1 MSCPASDGRGAV
13 FPVSRGRGTG
23 SNGTMIAS
31 NALASIPVRNLD
43 SAREWYS
50 QFLGP
55 GSQPM
60 DEVVEW
66 QLERGG
72 GLQLYESPER
82 AGFGSC
88 TLVVTDID
96 DVARQLQAI
105 GVAPPEPTRTDQ
117 VDVIMVQ
124 DPDGNSLAFAVPKD
138 SSLAR

>member
-1 MSCPASDGRGAV
+1 
-13 FPVSRGRGTG
+13 
-23 SNGTMIAS
+23 MIPT
-31 NALASIPVRNLD
+31 NALASLPVRNLD
-43 SAREWYS
+43 SAKEWYGR
-50 QFLGP
+50 FLGP

-72 GLQLYESPER
+72 GLQLYEAPDR

-96 DVARQLQAI
+96 DVARQLAAI
-105 GVAPPEPTRTDQ
+105 GVVPPEPTRTDQ

-138 SSLAR
+138 SSLVR

>member
-1 MSCPASDGRGAV
+1 
-13 FPVSRGRGTG
+13 
-23 SNGTMIAS
+23 MIAT
-31 NALASIPVRNLD
+31 NALASLPVRNLD
-43 SAREWYS
+43 TAKDWYDRL
-50 QFLGP
+50 LGP

-72 GLQLYESPER
+72 GLQLYVSPER

-88 TLVVTDID
+88 TLVVNDID

-105 GVAPPEPTRTDQ
+105 GVAPPEPTRTDR

-138 SSLAR
+138 PSLIQ